1 MTLGRRYRVS
11 IVKSVQQ
18 AAAATGSDR
27 VILCPWIE
35 RFPGIVGL
43 WTSVLAGHDAN
54 ASLLEAL
61 PSRVQRLPNVYAAV
75 FAIDP
80 LRTAEH
86 LIHRVKQSGIAGIIN
101 FPAQSFIDGEAGDIL
116 NRLSLGME
124 REIEFLTICAS
135 KGLNIAG
142 VVRSAAAAKRL
153 VEAGADFLVVHGGA
167 PHGNLTDPSIAA
179 ANRVTDVLRNTRI
192 RCFPLSSLSYPQ
204 T

>member
-1 MTLGRRYRVS
+1 VGRRYRVH
-11 IVKSVQQ
+11 IVKSVEQ

-35 RFPGIVGL
+35 QFPGVVGL
-43 WTSVLAGHDAN
+43 WTSVLASHDAN
-54 ASLLEAL
+54 ASLLAAL
-61 PSRVQRLPNVYAAV
+61 PIARRRLPHVYAAV

-86 LIHRVKQSGIAGIIN
+86 LIHRIKQSGIAGIIN
-101 FPAQSFIDGEAGDIL
+101 FPSVSFIDGEAGEIL

-124 REIEFLTICAS
+124 REIEFLTICAG

-142 VVRSAAAAKRL
+142 VVRSAAAASRL

-167 PHGNLTDPSIAA
+167 PHDKLVDPSLSA
-179 ANRVTDVLRNTRI
+179 ANRVAEVLRNAQI
-192 RCFPLSSLSYPQ
+192 RCFPLSSLAYPQ
-204 T
+204 A

>member
-11 IVKSVQQ
+11 IVKSVQR

-35 RFPGIVGL
+35 RFPGVVGL

-61 PSRVQRLPNVYAAV
+61 PSRGQRLPNVYAAV

-124 REIEFLTICAS
+124 REIEFLTICVS

-142 VVRSAAAAKRL
+142 VVRSATAAKRL

-167 PHGNLTDPSIAA
+167 PHGKLTDPSIAA
-179 ANRVTDVLRNTRI
+179 ANRVTEVLRNTRI
-192 RCFPLSSLSYPQ
+192 RCFPISSLAYPQ

>member
-1 MTLGRRYRVS
+1 LGNRYRVY
-11 IVKSVQQ
+11 IVKSVEQ

-35 RFPGIVGL
+35 QFPGVVGL

-54 ASLLEAL
+54 ASLLAAL
-61 PSRVQRLPNVYAAV
+61 PTTTRQRLPHVYAAV

-86 LIHRVKQSGIAGIIN
+86 LIHRIKQSGIAGVIN
-101 FPAQSFIDGEAGDIL
+101 FPPVSFIDGEAGEIL

-124 REIEFLTICAS
+124 REIEFLTNCAS

-167 PHGNLTDPSIAA
+167 PHDKLVDPSIPA
-179 ANRVTDVLRNTRI
+179 ANRVAEVLRNAKI
-192 RCFPLSSLSYPQ
+192 RCFPLSSLAYPQ
-204 T
+204 A